1 MCICIYICR
10 LTLGECPAANR
21 TYATYGS
28 PVTADVIVHVS
39 VRMRGSEQ
47 YSTCEIAA
55 ALRHVHCLS
64 VLSAPVLSLCLFVC
78 LPLCLS
84 ARLLVG
90 LSVCWSLSFYLS
102 CPTLLGT
109 FLKETCHF
117 SSAKNTLCL
126 CACVYFLTFL

>member
-64 VLSAPVLSLCLFVC
+64 VSLCPCSLSLSVC
-78 LPLCLS
+78 LPAS
-84 ARLLVG
+84 
-90 LSVCWSLSFYLS
+90 LSVCPSARRSICLLVSFFLSFLPYS
-102 CPTLLGT
+102 PGY
-109 FLKETCHF
+109 F
-117 SSAKNTLCL
+117 SKRNLPFQQC
-126 CACVYFLTFL
+126 